1 MVNKFIRHLSSTML
15 VSVLSTSVL
24 YSSSASAFD
33 ELNGGTATL
42 ELFGII
48 DLDDSVPVGTPYY
61 LDARLLG
68 PTNLT
73 FTPPKRAIYSTTHSI
88 GVPTNKYN
96 YAAWSTDRLIVA
108 LTTNGNDCRVGNIAD
123 VFVKNNTV
131 LGQGK
136 KFAFRLTHVEDSSLV
151 AYVVPALKYDIQLDL
166 PKDPTP
172 SGIKSSYSGYFTE
185 NPPSGLVSES
195 PLELAFKYH
204 YNICFR
210 LPQMIVMGK
219 GGSKSLTFSVGKPL
233 EVYLNKPPRPG
244 NFVMVPTQFFLST
257 QGDDGKTME
266 FPNIGSVS
274 NGSIKLN
281 IRTSVKIIRAC
292 NIKNATNTVI
302 NKVMGRENAV
312 YEDSRMTFS
321 CTQGGNP
328 LFVSAIPKE
337 GEVDASNNTKL
348 MLTKTDAGE
357 VKDRPWLMAK
367 PYLDGAATPTIDC
380 NAPTASGLLPFDNS
394 DLPLNQIS
402 ADSQVPMNLNIRWAM
417 CSKDT
422 VAPGKYKGRVEV
434 LVFSKI

>member
-1 MVNKFIRHLSSTML
+1 MVNKFICHLSSTML
-15 VSVLSTSVL
+15 ISVLSTSVL
-24 YSSSASAFD
+24 YSSSASAFN
-33 ELNGGTATL
+33 ELNAGTATL
-42 ELFGII
+42 ELMGII
-48 DLDDSVPVGTPYY
+48 DLDDSLPVGTPYY

-68 PTNLT
+68 PSNLT

-88 GVPTNKYN
+88 GVPTNQHN
-96 YAAWSTDRLIVA
+96 YALWSTDKFILA
-108 LTTNGNDCRVGNIAD
+108 LTTFQSDCRVGNLAND
-123 VFVKNNTV
+123 FVKNNTV

-136 KFAFRLTHVEDSSLV
+136 KFALRLTHVEDSSLV

-166 PKDPTP
+166 PKNPTP
-172 SGIKSSYSGYFTE
+172 SNIKSSYSGYLTE
-185 NPPSGLVSES
+185 TPPSGLISES
-195 PLELAFKYH
+195 PLELSYKTH

-210 LPQMIVMGK
+210 LPQTVVMGK

-244 NFVMVPTQFFLST
+244 NFVMVPTRFFLST
-257 QGDDGKTME
+257 QGADGSSPQ
-266 FPNIGSVS
+266 FPDVGSVS
-274 NGSIKLN
+274 TGSIGLN
-281 IRTSVKIIRAC
+281 IRTSVKIVRAC

-312 YEDSRMTFS
+312 YEDSKITFS

-328 LFVSAIPKE
+328 LFVSAIPRE

-367 PYLDGAATPTIDC
+367 PYLDGSATPTIDC
-380 NAPTASGLLPFDNS
+380 NAPAASGLLPFDNS

>member
-15 VSVLSTSVL
+15 ISVLSTSVL

-33 ELNGGTATL
+33 ELNAGTATL
-42 ELFGII
+42 ELLGII

-73 FTPPKRAIYSTTHSI
+73 LTPPKRAIYSTTHSV
-88 GVPTNKYN
+88 GVPTNKHN
-96 YAAWSTDRLIVA
+96 YAVWDEKRMLVGLSTDTDYCRF
-108 LTTNGNDCRVGNIAD
+108 GNPNI
-123 VFVKNNTV
+123 KENTV

-136 KFAFRLTHVEDSSLV
+136 KFAFRLVHTDDSSLI

-172 SGIKSSYSGYFTE
+172 SGIKSSYSGYLVE
-185 NPPSGLVSES
+185 KPPAGLITSTVYDYWEAQY
-195 PLELAFKYH
+195 LNLCH
-204 YNICFR
+204 V
-210 LPQMIVMGK
+210 LPQRVVMGK
-219 GGSKSLTFSVGKPL
+219 GGSKSITFSVGKPL
-233 EVYLNKPPRPG
+233 EVYLNKAAKPG
-244 NFVMVPTQFFLST
+244 NFVMVPTKYHLIT
-257 QGDDGKTME
+257 QGADGTSPQ
-266 FPNIGSVS
+266 FPNVGSVS
-274 NGSIKLN
+274 TGSIGLN
-281 IRTSVKIIRAC
+281 IRTTVKIVRAC

-312 YEDSRMTFS
+312 YEDSKITFS

-328 LFVSAIPKE
+328 LFVSAIPRE